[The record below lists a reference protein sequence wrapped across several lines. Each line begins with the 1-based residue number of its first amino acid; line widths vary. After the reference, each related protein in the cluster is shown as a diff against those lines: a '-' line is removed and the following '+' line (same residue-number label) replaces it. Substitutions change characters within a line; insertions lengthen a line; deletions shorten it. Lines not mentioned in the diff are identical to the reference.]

1 MLTKDFQIISRPESS
16 NSKDSTSFSQWP
28 TQVEFLTLESKC
40 QASLAAA
47 ADLEQYCRGL
57 V

>member
-1 MLTKDFQIISRPESS
+1 MQIISRPESS
-16 NSKDSTSFSQWP
+16 NSKDLTSFSQWP

-40 QASLAAA
+40 QASLAVA
-47 ADLEQYCRGL
+47 ADLEQYCQGL